1 MSDHLHDAF
10 PVRPSGFL
18 VRTALLG
25 VWILLSHQGCGTPIS
40 GEPRQDGHAEADA
53 IRALEQRFEPPSGF
67 QRVAVGSESFGAW
80 LRRLPVRP
88 GRPRVQLYNGLPKFN
103 QRAHHAVIAIDVGD
117 RDLQQCADA
126 VIRLRAEYLRARDC
140 EEAIAF
146 RFTSGDPARWTDW
159 RLGSRPRVRGN
170 QVSWHRTGAVDG
182 GYASFRKYLE
192 VVFTYAGSASLEQ
205 ELRKVDDPS
214 RIRIGDVFIQG
225 GFPGHAVL
233 VVDLV
238 ENARG
243 ERLFLLAQSYMPA
256 QEVHV
261 LRHPG
266 GRYDP
271 WYEVRSEGEL
281 ETPEWEFRYGDLKR
295 FPEPAGCVSQG
306 SAVDFGSHPWEVR

>member
-1 MSDHLHDAF
+1 MSDYLH
-10 PVRPSGFL
+10 VRPGGVL
-18 VRTALLG
+18 LRAVLLG
-25 VWILLSHQGCGTPIS
+25 IWLLLSLQGCGTPIA
-40 GEPRQDGHAEADA
+40 GEPRQDGDAEADA
-53 IRALEQRFEPPSGF
+53 VRPLEQRFEPPSGYA
-67 QRVAVGSESFGAW
+67 RVTVASESFGAW

-88 GRPRVQLYNGLPKFN
+88 GRPRVRLYNGLPKFN
-103 QRAHHAVIAIDVGD
+103 QRAHHAVVAIDVGD

-126 VIRLRAEYLRARDC
+126 VIRLRAEYLRARGC

-146 RFTSGDPARWTDW
+146 HFTSGDLARWSDW
-159 RLGSRPRVRGN
+159 RRGSRPRVRGN
-170 QVSWHRTGAVDG
+170 RVSWHRTAAADG
-182 GYASFRKYLE
+182 GYESFRKYLE
-192 VVFTYAGSASLEQ
+192 VVFTYAGSASLER
-205 ELRKVDDPS
+205 ELLRVDDPAQV
-214 RIRIGDVFIQG
+214 RPGDVFIQG

-243 ERLFLLAQSYMPA
+243 KRLFLLAQSYMPA

-281 ETPEWEFRYGDLKR
+281 GTPEWEFRYGDLKR
-295 FPEPAGCVSQG
+295 FPEPEGCVSQG
-306 SAVDFGSHPWEVR
+306 AAVDFGSHPWDVQ